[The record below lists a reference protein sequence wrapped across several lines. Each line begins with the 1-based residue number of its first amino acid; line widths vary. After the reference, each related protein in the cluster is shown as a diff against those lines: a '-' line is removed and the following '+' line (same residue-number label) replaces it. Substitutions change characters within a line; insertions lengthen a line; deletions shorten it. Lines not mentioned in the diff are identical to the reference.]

1 MTLSRLVFPPILD
14 TSSSD
19 LIADFFV
26 PALSTSVYYDR
37 GVGYFSSGWLR
48 ITAKGM
54 IQFAANG
61 GRARWV
67 TSPILSEADWEA
79 LQAGDQARYD
89 PILRVAIAKNIRDLE
104 HALEKDTLSAM
115 AWMVADGILDFKLAL
130 PTNKLTGGDFH
141 DKFGIFTDGEGYQ
154 VSFNGSYNESIQG
167 TRNYESIKIFRAWE
181 PAFAPLVQAD
191 IQRFERLWRDQDP
204 NVQVYDLPES
214 AREQIVQL
222 RQDERPYPEPEWVK
236 LRRLREMRVPYTET
250 HPYLPENVIL
260 RDYQEQAINAWF
272 EHGAQGLFEMAT
284 GTGKT
289 ITALAA
295 ATRLFEREHHLA
307 VIITVP
313 YQHLVD
319 QWQTEAA
326 TFGFRPIL
334 AYQSKASWL
343 DDWNHEILDFNG
355 GYCNFI
361 SVITT
366 HTTFA
371 SPDFQASLARLNV
384 PSLIIADEAH
394 HLGAEHSR
402 HHYPQHIP
410 FRLALSA
417 TPDRWF
423 DDIGTA
429 ALRAYFGTTVF
440 ALSLADAIGVSLTPY
455 YYYPHLVALT
465 DEEMEKYEALSIK
478 IARLRHQ
485 DNLDKQEALKTLL
498 MRRAML
504 LNRASNKLTVLSEL
518 LDQVNY
524 VEHTLF
530 YCAPGQIDDV
540 VRLTGPNFNREVIGS
555 YYQPVTSNYLR

>member
-1 MTLSRLVFPPILD
+1 
-14 TSSSD
+14 
-19 LIADFFV
+19 
-26 PALSTSVYYDR
+26 
-37 GVGYFSSGWLR
+37 
-48 ITAKGM
+48 
-54 IQFAANG
+54 
-61 GRARWV
+61 
-67 TSPILSEADWEA
+67 
-79 LQAGDQARYD
+79 
-89 PILRVAIAKNIRDLE
+89 
-104 HALEKDTLSAM
+104 
-115 AWMVADGILDFKLAL
+115 
-130 PTNKLTGGDFH
+130 
-141 DKFGIFTDGEGYQ
+141 
-154 VSFNGSYNESIQG
+154 
-167 TRNYESIKIFRAWE
+167 
-181 PAFAPLVQAD
+181 
-191 IQRFERLWRDQDP
+191 
-204 NVQVYDLPES
+204 
-214 AREQIVQL
+214 
-222 RQDERPYPEPEWVK
+222 
-236 LRRLREMRVPYTET
+236 
-250 HPYLPENVIL
+250 
-260 RDYQEQAINAWF
+260 
-272 EHGAQGLFEMAT
+272 
-284 GTGKT
+284 
-289 ITALAA
+289 
-295 ATRLFEREHHLA
+295 
-307 VIITVP
+307 
-313 YQHLVD
+313 
-319 QWQTEAA
+319 
-326 TFGFRPIL
+326 
-334 AYQSKASWL
+334 
-343 DDWNHEILDFNG
+343 
-355 GYCNFI
+355 
-361 SVITT
+361 
-366 HTTFA
+366 
-371 SPDFQASLARLNV
+371 V

>member
-1 MTLSRLVFPPILD
+1 
-14 TSSSD
+14 
-19 LIADFFV
+19 V

-54 IQFAANG
+54 VQFAANG

-334 AYQSKASWL
+334 AIK
-343 DDWNHEILDFNG
+343 
-355 GYCNFI
+355 
-361 SVITT
+361 VK
-366 HTTFA
+366 
-371 SPDFQASLARLNV
+371 QA
-384 PSLIIADEAH
+384 
-394 HLGAEHSR
+394 G
-402 HHYPQHIP
+402 
-410 FRLALSA
+410 
-417 TPDRWF
+417 WM
-423 DDIGTA
+423 IG
-429 ALRAYFGTTVF
+429 
-440 ALSLADAIGVSLTPY
+440 I
-455 YYYPHLVALT
+455 
-465 DEEMEKYEALSIK
+465 
-478 IARLRHQ
+478 
-485 DNLDKQEALKTLL
+485 
-498 MRRAML
+498 MR
-504 LNRASNKLTVLSEL
+504 
-518 LDQVNY
+518 
-524 VEHTLF
+524 F
-530 YCAPGQIDDV
+530 
-540 VRLTGPNFNREVIGS
+540 
-555 YYQPVTSNYLR
+555 